1 MKFKIESLKSYTI
14 VPNEYLRDTRISL
27 KAKGL
32 LSVMYSL
39 PNDWDFTMAGL
50 CKITN
55 SGITTIRTIINEL
68 ECFGYILRE
77 QKKNEKGQ
85 FDYIYHVYTE
95 PKKKIFYNIK
105 NSIKF
110 KRETSA
116 DSGEERHQKR
126 NHRI

>member
-1 MKFKIESLKSYTI
+1 MRFKIENLKNFTI
-14 VPNEYLRDTRISL
+14 VPNEYIRDKRISL
-27 KAKGL
+27 KSKGL

-77 QKKNEKGQ
+77 QTKNEKGQ
-85 FDYIYHVYTE
+85 FDYIYHVYTN
-95 PKKKIFYNIK
+95 PKNKIFDNLK
-105 NSIKF
+105 NSISV
-110 KRETSA
+110 KRQMSA
-116 DSGEERHQKR
+116 NNGKEWHEKR